1 MAKEEKKEDI
11 GEEEGP
17 PQKKGS
23 SLKMVIVFVL
33 LLALGGGGFF
43 VWQKFL
49 NVPAGEGGEVATKKA
64 KEKQEVSVFK
74 MDSFVVNLAK
84 NAGRRYLKMTMELEL
99 DDKTVESE
107 IKQKMPQIRDSI
119 LILLSGKSFE
129 DINTIGGKYKLK
141 DEIITRINTILIG
154 GRIRQIYFT
163 EFVIQ

>member
-1 MAKEEKKEDI
+1 MANEEKQEEVS
-11 GEEEGP
+11 EEEESSS
-17 PQKKGS
+17 KKGS
-23 SLKMVIVFVL
+23 PFKLIIIVVL

-43 VWQKFL
+43 AWQKFL
-49 NVPAGEGGEVATKKA
+49 KPPADANEASVKKKTKEV
-64 KEKQEVSVFK
+64 KEASILK

-99 DDKTVESE
+99 DDKMLENE
-107 IKQKMPQIRDSI
+107 IKQKNPQIRDSI

-141 DEIITRINTILIG
+141 DELITRINTILLG
-154 GRIRQIYFT
+154 GRVRQIYFT